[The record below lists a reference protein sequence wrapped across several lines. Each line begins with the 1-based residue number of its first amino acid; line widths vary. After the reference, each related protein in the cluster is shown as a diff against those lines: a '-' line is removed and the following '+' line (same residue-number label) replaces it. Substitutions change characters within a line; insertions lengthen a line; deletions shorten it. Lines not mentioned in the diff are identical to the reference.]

1 MKRFGAVILLVL
13 FLSGCGGGSGEMN
26 RGLVL
31 REKLQKESCSFE
43 TKITADY
50 GDKLYTFTLDCA
62 ADTQGNLSFT
72 VKEPETISGIT
83 GRVTGEGGEL
93 TFDGTALSFP
103 LMADS
108 QVTPVSAPWLL
119 VKTLRGGFL
128 SSTGKEGEYLRL
140 CMDDS
145 YREDALH
152 LDIWLNGE
160 DVPAK
165 AEILYGGRKILSME
179 VISFTI
185 P

>member
-1 MKRFGAVILLVL
+1 M
-13 FLSGCGGGSGEMN
+13 
-26 RGLVL
+26 
-31 REKLQKESCSFE
+31 
-43 TKITADY
+43 
-50 GDKLYTFTLDCA
+50 
-62 ADTQGNLSFT
+62 
-72 VKEPETISGIT
+72 
-83 GRVTGEGGEL
+83 TGEGGEL

-103 LMADS
+103 LMADG
-108 QVTPVSAPWLL
+108 QVTPVSAPWLF
-119 VKTLRGGFL
+119 VKTLRAGFL
-128 SSTGKEGEYLRL
+128 SSAGMDGEHLRL

-145 YREDALH
+145 YRDDALH